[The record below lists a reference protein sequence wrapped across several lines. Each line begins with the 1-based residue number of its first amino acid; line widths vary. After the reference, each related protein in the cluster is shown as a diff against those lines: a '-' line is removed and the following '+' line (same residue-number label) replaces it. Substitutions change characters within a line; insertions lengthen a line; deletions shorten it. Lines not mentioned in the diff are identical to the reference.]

1 MIIRQLPLQI
11 TAGLT
16 LDLRLSFRAYSAAS
30 WSGSLLLRG
39 PASIDL
45 TASADGNEFVF
56 HADASATATWAPGD
70 YWCSVR
76 VTSGD
81 EVKEAQN
88 GKIRILPDI
97 ANLPVG
103 YDGSTYAERVLAAI
117 EAVIERRASLD
128 QESYKINNRE
138 LSRTPISDL
147 LTLRDQF
154 KREVGKERA
163 AKAGR
168 NPFNRRV
175 KVVLK

>member
-16 LDLRLSFRAYSAAS
+16 LDLRLNFPAYPATS
-30 WSGSLLLRG
+30 WAGVLLLRG

-45 TASADGNEFVF
+45 TASADGNAFAF
-56 HADASATATWAPGD
+56 HADATATATWTPGD
-70 YWCSVR
+70 YWYSVR
-76 VTSGD
+76 VTSVD
-81 EVKEAQN
+81 ELKEAQN
-88 GKIRILPDI
+88 GKVKILPDM
-97 ANLPVG
+97 ASLPAG

-154 KREVGKERA
+154 KREVSKERA
-163 AKAGR
+163 AKAGS

>member
-16 LDLRLSFRAYSAAS
+16 LDLRLSFRAYSAAN

-45 TASADGNEFVF
+45 TAIADGSVFVF
-56 HADASATATWAPGD
+56 HADATATATWSPGD
-70 YWCSVR
+70 YWYSVR
-76 VTSGD
+76 MIRGD
-81 EVKEAQN
+81 DVKEAQN
-88 GKIRILPDI
+88 GKIKVLPDMSS
-97 ANLPVG
+97 LPAG

-128 QESYKINNRE
+128 QESYRINNRE